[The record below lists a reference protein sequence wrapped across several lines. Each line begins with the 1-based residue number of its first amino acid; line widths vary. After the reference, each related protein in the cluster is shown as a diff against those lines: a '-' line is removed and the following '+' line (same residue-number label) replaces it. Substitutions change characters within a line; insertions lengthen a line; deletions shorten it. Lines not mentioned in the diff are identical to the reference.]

1 MEANDI
7 RDALRQLTDL
17 LPSVAERMA
26 ALTAEEAA
34 ARAAADDF
42 LQRAEERQTEAA
54 DLLARIETVQLEL
67 RTQAAA
73 EVERLTSWEDP
84 SPVLHD
90 PALAFDEKA
99 ALHLAPFARAQARHV
114 AVLRDTFNGNR
125 EERLLTRGQHVTTMR
140 FGLEKGGDGLLA
152 GSEAAGQGAVGLHE
166 LVETSRGAL
175 GHGIER
181 FAGDLQAQQNASAR
195 DVEGM
200 RRDLDGHEAAFGA
213 RLDRLREGV
222 QQETDRVAAETGERM
237 ADLQAAVDGA
247 VREVSAALGALEE
260 QTRRAG
266 DEGRAHREALVPLF
280 ENLEERLPH
289 LRQALEGVREAA
301 RHVGIAF

>member
-1 MEANDI
+1 MDANDI

-26 ALTAEEAA
+26 ALMAEEAA
-34 ARAAADDF
+34 AKAAADDF
-42 LQRAEERQTEAA
+42 LQRAEERQVEAS
-54 DLLARIETVQLEL
+54 DLLARLETVQLEL

-84 SPVLHD
+84 SPALRD

-99 ALHLAPFARAQARHV
+99 ALHLAPFARAQTRHV
-114 AVLRDTFNGNR
+114 GVLRDAFNGNR

-140 FGLEKGGDGLLA
+140 FGLEKGGDELLA
-152 GSEAAGQGAVGLHE
+152 GSEAAGRGAQALHE
-166 LVETSRGAL
+166 LVESARGTL
-175 GHGIER
+175 GHEIER
-181 FAGDLQAQQNASAR
+181 FAGDLQAQQNATAR
-195 DVEGM
+195 DVEAI
-200 RRDLDGHEAAFGA
+200 RRDLDGYEAALGA

-222 QQETDRVAAETGERM
+222 QQETDRSRRTRA
-237 ADLQAAVDGA
+237 
-247 VREVSAALGALEE
+247 SAWRTSGRPSTTPCARSARRCGTLEE

-266 DEGRAHREALVPLF
+266 DEGRAHREAIVPLF

-301 RHVGIAF
+301 NHVGIAF

>member
-1 MEANDI
+1 LETDDI

-26 ALTAEEAA
+26 ALLAEETAA
-34 ARAAADDF
+34 KAAADDF
-42 LQRAEERQTEAA
+42 LQRAEERQTEAS

-99 ALHLAPFARAQARHV
+99 ARHLAPFAQAQARHV

-140 FGLEKGGDGLLA
+140 FGLDRGGDLVLA
-152 GSEAAGQGAVGLHE
+152 GSETAGRGAVALHE

-200 RRDLDGHEAAFGA
+200 RRDLDAHEAAFAA

-222 QQETDRVAAETGERM
+222 QQETERVAGDAGDRM
-237 ADLQAAVDGA
+237 TDLRTAIDDA
-247 VREVSAALGALEE
+247 VREVSAALGALET
-260 QTRRAG
+260 QTGRAG
-266 DEGRAHREALVPLF
+266 DLGRAHREALVPLF

>member
-1 MEANDI
+1 MNDI

-17 LPSVAERMA
+17 LPSVAERMS
-26 ALTAEEAA
+26 ALMAEEEA
-34 ARAAADDF
+34 ARAASAEF
-42 LQRAEERQTEAA
+42 LQRAEERQAEAS
-54 DLLARIETVQLEL
+54 DLLARLETVQQEL

-73 EVERLTSWEDP
+73 EVERLTGWEDP

-99 ALHLAPFARAQARHV
+99 ALHLAPFARAQAGHV

-125 EERLLTRGQHVTTMR
+125 EERLLTRGQHVTAMR
-140 FGLEKGGDGLLA
+140 FGLEKGGDELLA
-152 GSEAAGQGAVGLHE
+152 GSDLAGRSAQALHE
-166 LVETSRGAL
+166 LVEAARGAL
-175 GHGIER
+175 GHEIER

-195 DVEGM
+195 DVEGI
-200 RRDLDGHEAAFGA
+200 RRDLDGYEAALGA

-222 QQETDRVAAETGERM
+222 QQETDRLASDTRERM
-237 ADLQAAVDGA
+237 TDLKSAIEDA
-247 VREVSAALGALEE
+247 VREVGEALRSLED

-266 DEGRAHREALVPLF
+266 DEGRAHREAIVPLF
-280 ENLEERLPH
+280 GNLEERLPH

-301 RHVGIAF
+301 HHVGIAF

>member
-1 MEANDI
+1 LETDDI

-26 ALTAEEAA
+26 ALLAEEAA
-34 ARAAADDF
+34 AKAAADDF
-42 LQRAEERQTEAA
+42 VQRAEERQTEAS

-73 EVERLTSWEDP
+73 EVERLTGWEDP
-84 SPVLHD
+84 SPVLRD

-99 ALHLAPFARAQARHV
+99 ARHLAPFAQAQARHV

-140 FGLEKGGDGLLA
+140 FGLDKGGDLLLA
-152 GSEAAGQGAVGLHE
+152 GSETAGRGAVALHE
-166 LVETSRGAL
+166 IVEASRGAL

-222 QQETDRVAAETGERM
+222 QQETERVAGDAGDRM
-237 ADLQAAVDGA
+237 ADLRAAIDHA
-247 VREVSAALGALEE
+247 VREVSAALGALET
-260 QTRRAG
+260 QTRLAS
-266 DEGRAHREALVPLF
+266 DLGRGHREALVPLF

>member
-1 MEANDI
+1 MDANDI

-17 LPSVAERMA
+17 MPSVAERMSS
-26 ALTAEEAA
+26 LLAEEAA
-34 ARAAADDF
+34 AKAAADEF
-42 LQRAEERQTEAA
+42 LQRAEERQAEAS
-54 DLLARIETVQLEL
+54 DLLARLETVQLEL

-73 EVERLTSWEDP
+73 EVERLTGWEDP

-99 ALHLAPFARAQARHV
+99 ALHRAPFSRAQAGHA

-125 EERLLTRGQHVTTMR
+125 EERLLTRGQHVTAMR
-140 FGLEKGGDGLLA
+140 FGLEKGGDELLA
-152 GSEAAGQGAVGLHE
+152 GSEAAGQGARALHE
-166 LVETSRGAL
+166 LVEGSRGAL
-175 GHGIER
+175 GHEIER
-181 FAGDLQAQQNASAR
+181 FAGDLQAQQNATAR

-200 RRDLDGHEAAFGA
+200 RRDLDGYEAALGA

-222 QQETDRVAAETGERM
+222 QQETDRLSTDAGERM
-237 ADLQAAVDGA
+237 ADLRTAIDDA
-247 VREVSAALGALEE
+247 VREVGEALRALEE

-266 DEGRAHREALVPLF
+266 DEGRAHREAIVPLF
-280 ENLEERLPH
+280 TNLEERLPH

-301 RHVGIAF
+301 HHVGIAF

>member
-1 MEANDI
+1 MDTNDI
-7 RDALRQLTDL
+7 RDALRLLGDL

-26 ALTAEEAA
+26 ALMAEEAA
-34 ARAAADDF
+34 AKAAADDF

-54 DLLARIETVQLEL
+54 DLLARIETVQMEL
-67 RTQAAA
+67 RTQASA
-73 EVERLTSWEDP
+73 EVERLAGWEGP
-84 SPVLHD
+84 APVLHD
-90 PALAFDEKA
+90 PTLAFDEQA

-140 FGLEKGGDGLLA
+140 FGLEKGGEELLA
-152 GSEAAGQGAVGLHE
+152 GSETAGRGALALHE

-175 GHGIER
+175 GQEIER

-213 RLDRLREGV
+213 RLERLREGV
-222 QQETDRVAAETGERM
+222 QQETDRLAAETGERM
-237 ADLQAAVDGA
+237 ADLRAAIDEA
-247 VREVSAALGALEE
+247 VREVNAALAALET

-280 ENLEERLPH
+280 DNLEERLPH

>member
-1 MEANDI
+1 MDASDI
-7 RDALRQLTDL
+7 RDALRQISAL
-17 LPSVAERMA
+17 LPSVAERMS
-26 ALTAEEAA
+26 ALLAEEAA
-34 ARAAADDF
+34 AKAVADDF
-42 LQRAEERQTEAA
+42 LQRAEERQTEAT

-73 EVERLTSWEDP
+73 EVERLTGWEDP
-84 SPVLHD
+84 APALRD
-90 PALAFDEKA
+90 PALAADEA
-99 ALHLAPFARAQARHV
+99 AARHLAPFALAQERHV

-125 EERLLTRGQHVTTMR
+125 EERLLARGQHVTSMR
-140 FGLEKGGDGLLA
+140 FGLEKGGDALLG
-152 GSEAAGQGAVGLHE
+152 GSEAAGQGALALHE
-166 LVETSRGAL
+166 LVEGSRAAL
-175 GHGIER
+175 SHGIER
-181 FAGDLQAQQNASAR
+181 FAGDLQEQQNASAR
-195 DVEGM
+195 DVEGL
-200 RRDLDGHEAAFGA
+200 RRDLDGYEAGLAA

-222 QQETDRVAAETGERM
+222 QQEADRLESDTRDRM
-237 ADLQAAVDGA
+237 ADLRAAVDDA
-247 VREVSAALGALEE
+247 VREVSTALGALEA